1 MIPLLTCVCVLAAV
15 AGLIWLRLPV
25 ESSPPQPATILFER
39 VGAAPTAAR
48 IPRRLWSYWHDDEV
62 PLVVRRCLENWRRHC
77 PGWEVELVLGSS
89 LHRHVD
95 PALLPAGFARMTPA
109 RRSDWLRLYLLA
121 HHGGVWVDASTI
133 LTESL
138 EWMRAAQSES
148 GAGYVGYY
156 LDGFCTPG
164 RPPVLESWCM
174 AAPPDMPFVRAWL
187 AELGRALAA
196 GDEAYLDALRRQGR
210 YERLVQR
217 ISRPAYLVVHICAQA
232 VLDEGLPCRL
242 LLWRAEDTAYFL
254 QQVSHW
260 RRLRLYRRLL
270 AHPAPARPPRLMKL
284 RGGERNKLEGYFAH
298 HIYRSDSIVGRYLPE
313 P

>member
-1 MIPLLTCVCVLAAV
+1 MIPLLTCVCVLAV
-15 AGLIWLRLPV
+15 IAGILWLRRPV
-25 ESSPPQPATILFER
+25 ESSPPHPARILFES

-48 IPRRLWSYWHDDEV
+48 IPRRLWSYWHDDHV
-62 PLVVRRCLENWRRHC
+62 PLVVRRCLENWRRQC
-77 PGWEVELVLGSS
+77 PDWEVKLVLGST

-95 PALLPAGFARMTPA
+95 LARLPAGFEDMTPA

-121 HHGGVWVDASTI
+121 RHGGVWVDASTI
-133 LTESL
+133 LTESP
-138 EWMRAAQSES
+138 EWMRAAQAET
-148 GAGYVGYY
+148 GAEYVGYY
-156 LDGFCTPG
+156 LDGFGTPG

-174 AAPPDMPFVRAWL
+174 AAPPGMPFVLAWH
-187 AELGRALAA
+187 AELCRALEA
-196 GDEAYLDALRRQGR
+196 GDEAYLATLRRQGR

-217 ISRPAYLVVHICAQA
+217 ISRPAYLIVHICAQA
-232 VLDEGLPCRL
+232 VLDQGRPRRL

-284 RGGERNKLEGYFAH
+284 RGGERNKLEGYVAH
-298 HIYRSDSIVGRYLPE
+298 HLYRSDSIVGRYLS
-313 P
+313 